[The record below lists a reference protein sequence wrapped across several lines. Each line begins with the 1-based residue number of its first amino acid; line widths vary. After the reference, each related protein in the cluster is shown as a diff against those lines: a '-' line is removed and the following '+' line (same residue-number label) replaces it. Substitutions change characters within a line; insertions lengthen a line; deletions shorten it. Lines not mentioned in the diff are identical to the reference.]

1 MFEKSEKH
9 LYSVNK
15 LHSKISNIEAQRRGE
30 TCGTE
35 HSVMCSSSKRALDSN
50 EHLSG
55 ADQTIPIRFI
65 PLSEFARADWLHQT
79 YGTFSKAPLASI
91 LFLQ

>member
-55 ADQTIPIRFI
+55 ADQPFRFDSS
-65 PLSEFARADWLHQT
+65 LFLNLLGLTWLHQT